1 MTDRLN
7 PRRNARHNSRR
18 QLGVTLIESAVAS
31 TIVAIV
37 ASTAAP
43 SLSGLKARHQ
53 VIGAASI
60 FETDVQLARSAAVT
74 RNMPVRISFGAGVG
88 VGAAAAC
95 YIVHTGGA
103 DDCTCSA
110 SGAAECRAD
119 VQVLRSESFVVGR
132 AVTLT
137 SNVRSMVFD
146 PVKGTSTPAGTV
158 RFAGASGAKLHQVV
172 NIMGRVRTCSPA
184 QVLAGYKAC

>member
-1 MTDRLN
+1 MTHRLN
-7 PRRNARHNSRR
+7 PRRNARR

-31 TIVAIV
+31 SIVAII

-43 SLSGLKARHQ
+43 SFSALKSRHQ

-60 FETDVQLARSAAVT
+60 FETDVQVARSTAVA
-74 RNMPVRISFGAGVG
+74 RNAPVRISFGPGAG
-88 VGAAAAC
+88 VGAAASC
-95 YIVHTGGA
+95 YIVHTGSA

-110 SGAAECRAD
+110 SGSAECRAD
-119 VQVLRSESFVVGR
+119 VQVLRSESFSAGR

-158 RFAGASGAKLHQVV
+158 RFVGASGARLHQVV
-172 NIMGRVRTCSPA
+172 NIMGRVRSCSPA
-184 QVLAGYKAC
+184 PALAGYKAC